1 MISFALTTKSVPI
14 CRVPL
19 LLILRV
25 LPYTVMKHHLQ
36 IVFTQYSAVRFAF
49 SHANMSLKVSFN
61 TSDSAVNYND
71 SISNLHGVVKYMH
84 VTGKFSALCVQGEK
98 KRFPLNLWFH
108 VATFFFVFYICYLR
122 PCVGNFPDFI
132 AISFCALNFLDMHS
146 WDVCHFDLFV
156 VIIFTCYL

>member
-25 LPYTVMKHHLQ
+25 LPYTVTKHHLQ
-36 IVFTQYSAVRFAF
+36 IVFTQYSPVRFAF

-71 SISNLHGVVKYMH
+71 SISILHGVVKYMH

-98 KRFPLNLWFH
+98 KKDSH
-108 VATFFFVFYICYLR
+108 
-122 PCVGNFPDFI
+122 
-132 AISFCALNFLDMHS
+132 
-146 WDVCHFDLFV
+146 
-156 VIIFTCYL
+156 